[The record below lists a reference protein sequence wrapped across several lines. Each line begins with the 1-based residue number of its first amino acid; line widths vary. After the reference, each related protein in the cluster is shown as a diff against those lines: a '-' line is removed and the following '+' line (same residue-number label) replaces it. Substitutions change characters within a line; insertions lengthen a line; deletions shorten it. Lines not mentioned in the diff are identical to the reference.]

1 MAEDTIYD
9 RLRAEIVGG
18 RLQTGTRLVAAD
30 LAERYNSSTN
40 PVREAL
46 QQLRGEGLVEILP
59 NRGARVRAV
68 TADFIRDISEIE
80 QLVEPYLA
88 RAFVRIALP
97 EDIDRLAAIQ
107 SQIEANDFAD
117 LRLHHALDFRFHQT
131 MYDAHYN
138 SHADALWK
146 RNRALIDAVG
156 HRFTVSPARRAVVKE
171 EHRALVAAARAGDE
185 DEAARIVAAHVR
197 GSALHLIEHIGR
209 ADRNQGVR
217 SLAS

>member
-1 MAEDTIYD
+1 MAEETVYD
-9 RLRAEIVGG
+9 RLRAEIIGG
-18 RLQTGTRLVAAD
+18 KLETGARLVAAEI
-30 LAERYNSSTN
+30 AERFSSSTN

-68 TADFIRDISEIE
+68 SADFIRDISEIE

-97 EDIDRLAAIQ
+97 EDIDRLSEIQ
-107 SQIEANDFAD
+107 DQIEANDFAD
-117 LRLHHALDFRFHQT
+117 LELHHSLDFQFHQT

-138 SHADALWK
+138 SQADEVWK
-146 RNRALIDAVG
+146 RNRALLDAVG
-156 HRFTVSPARRAVVKE
+156 HRFTVSPTRRTQVKD
-171 EHRALVAAARAGDE
+171 EHRAILAAVRSGDE
-185 DEAARIVAAHVR
+185 EGMARIVAAHVR

-209 ADRNQGVR
+209 AGRGQDER

>member
-1 MAEDTIYD
+1 MAEETVYD
-9 RLRAEIVGG
+9 RLRAEIIGG
-18 RLQTGTRLVAAD
+18 KLETGARLVAAEI
-30 LAERYNSSTN
+30 AERFSSSTN

-68 TADFIRDISEIE
+68 SADFIRDISEIE

-97 EDIDRLAAIQ
+97 EDITRLAEIQ
-107 SQIEANDFAD
+107 NQIEANDFAD
-117 LRLHHALDFRFHQT
+117 LALHHRLDFQFHQT

-138 SHADALWK
+138 IQADDVWK
-146 RNRALIDAVG
+146 RNRALLDAVG
-156 HRFTVSPARRAVVKE
+156 HRFTVSPMRQSQVKE
-171 EHRALVAAARAGDE
+171 EHRAIIAAVRAGDE
-185 DEAARIVAAHVR
+185 DGTARIVAEHVR

-209 ADRNQGVR
+209 AGRGVSER
-217 SLAS
+217 SLVS

>member
-1 MAEDTIYD
+1 MAEDTVYD

-18 RLQTGTRLVAAD
+18 KLRTGARLVAAEI
-30 LAERYNSSTN
+30 AERYASSTN

-59 NRGARVRAV
+59 NRGARVRDV
-68 TADFIRDISEIE
+68 GADFIRDISEIE
-80 QLVEPYLA
+80 QLIEPYLA
-88 RAFVRIALP
+88 RAFVRMALP
-97 EDIDRLAAIQ
+97 EDIERLVAIQ
-107 SQIEANDFAD
+107 TQIESNDFAD
-117 LRLHHALDFRFHQT
+117 LALHHRLDSDFHQT

-138 SHADALWK
+138 VQDDAVWK

-156 HRFTVSPARRAVVKE
+156 HRFTVSPVRRAQVKE
-171 EHRALVAAARAGDE
+171 EHRAIIAAVRAGDE
-185 DEAARIVAAHVR
+185 DGTARIVATHVR

-209 ADRNQGVR
+209 ADRSLSER

>member
-1 MAEDTIYD
+1 MAEDTVYD

-18 RLQTGTRLVAAD
+18 RLQTGARLVAAEI
-30 LAERYNSSTN
+30 AERYSSSTN

-59 NRGARVRAV
+59 NRGARVRPV
-68 TADFIRDISEIE
+68 SADFIRDISEIE

-97 EDIDRLAAIQ
+97 EDIARLAAIQ
-107 SQIEANDFAD
+107 EHIEANDFAD
-117 LRLHHALDFRFHQT
+117 LGLHHRLDFQFHQT
-131 MYDAHYN
+131 MYDSHYN
-138 SHADALWK
+138 SQADAVWK

-156 HRFTVSPARRAVVKE
+156 HRFTVSPSRRSQVKE
-171 EHRALVAAARAGDE
+171 EHRAIIAAVHAGDE
-185 DEAARIVAAHVR
+185 DGAARIVAEHVR

-209 ADRNQGVR
+209 ADRSQGVR

>member
-1 MAEDTIYD
+1 MAEDTVYD

-18 RLQTGTRLVAAD
+18 RLQTGARLVAAEI
-30 LAERYNSSTN
+30 AERYSSSTN

-68 TADFIRDISEIE
+68 SADFIRDISEIE

-97 EDIDRLAAIQ
+97 EDIARLAAIQ
-107 SQIEANDFAD
+107 EQIEANDFAD
-117 LRLHHALDFRFHQT
+117 LALHHRLDFQFHQT

-138 SHADALWK
+138 SQADAVWK

-156 HRFTVSPARRAVVKE
+156 HRFTVSPRRRSQVKE
-171 EHRALVAAARAGDE
+171 EHRAIIAAVRAGDE
-185 DEAARIVAAHVR
+185 EGTARIVADHVR

-209 ADRNQGVR
+209 ADRSQGER

>member
-1 MAEDTIYD
+1 MAEDTVYD

-18 RLQTGTRLVAAD
+18 RLQTGARLVAAEI
-30 LAERYNSSTN
+30 AERYSSSTN

-68 TADFIRDISEIE
+68 SADFIRDISEIE
-80 QLVEPYLA
+80 QLLEPYLA

-97 EDIDRLAAIQ
+97 EDIARLTAIQ
-107 SQIEANDFAD
+107 DQIEANDFGD
-117 LRLHHALDFRFHQT
+117 LALHHQMDFQFHQT

-138 SHADALWK
+138 SQADAVWK

-156 HRFTVSPARRAVVKE
+156 HQFTVSPVRRSQVKQ
-171 EHRALVAAARAGDE
+171 EHRAIIAAVRAGDE
-185 DEAARIVAAHVR
+185 DATARIVADHVR

-209 ADRNQGVR
+209 ADRSQWER
-217 SLAS
+217 TLAS

>member
-1 MAEDTIYD
+1 MAEDTVYD

-18 RLQTGTRLVAAD
+18 KLRTGARLVAAEI
-30 LAERYNSSTN
+30 AERYSSSTN

-59 NRGARVRAV
+59 NRGARVRDV
-68 TADFIRDISEIE
+68 SADFIRDISEIE
-80 QLVEPYLA
+80 QLIEPYLA

-97 EDIDRLAAIQ
+97 EDIDRLTAIQ
-107 SQIEANDFAD
+107 TQIEANNFAD
-117 LRLHHALDFRFHQT
+117 LALHHRLDFQFHQT

-138 SHADALWK
+138 AQADAVWK

-156 HRFTVSPARRAVVKE
+156 HRFTVSPLRRSAVME
-171 EHRALVAAARAGDE
+171 EHRAIVAAVRAGDE
-185 DEAARIVAAHVR
+185 DETARIVAMHVR

-209 ADRNQGVR
+209 ADRSQSER